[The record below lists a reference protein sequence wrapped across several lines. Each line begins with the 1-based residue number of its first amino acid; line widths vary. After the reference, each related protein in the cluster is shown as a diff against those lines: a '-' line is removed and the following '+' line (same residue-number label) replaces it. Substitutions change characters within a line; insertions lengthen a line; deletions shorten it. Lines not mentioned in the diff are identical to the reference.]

1 MWKRVISILRS
12 FSKIFREINKMMP
25 KKIFYILTVPLQLTF
40 FAYAQGPNGP
50 MGNWGHMMGYGYGGG
65 SMWLIILAL
74 VGVAVYF
81 LLQVSKSKTSDRH
94 IAEQPLDI
102 LKKRYAKGEID
113 KEEFDRKKKDMES

>member
-1 MWKRVISILRS
+1 MVLKRIFSIL
-12 FSKIFREINKMMP
+12 I
-25 KKIFYILTVPLQLTF
+25 ILSLLTF
-40 FAYAQGPNGP
+40 FACAQGPYNSS
-50 MGNWGHMMGYGYGGG
+50 MGNWSHMMGYGYGGG